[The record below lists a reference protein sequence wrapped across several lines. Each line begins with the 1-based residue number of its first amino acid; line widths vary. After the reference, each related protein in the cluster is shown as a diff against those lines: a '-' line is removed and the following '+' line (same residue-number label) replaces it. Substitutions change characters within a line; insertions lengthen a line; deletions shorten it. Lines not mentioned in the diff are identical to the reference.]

1 MSDLNYCPH
10 LNCTLSLSN
19 NHLLAITDE
28 DEFTINVLPVTPN
41 EAYNFLL
48 LLDGKTSI
56 PDIIKKNKTRISCE
70 DATLLIDCLSESG
83 LLTRNSP
90 TEFLSGKQAILE
102 IEDVQNRQM
111 DTSLYNNIFWKK
123 CNTPDQIPEN
133 VFIGMAI
140 ENYHLLSRGSSFDAH
155 ALYFHGC
162 RKTRQAMNTVFCN
175 EHGHAEIILSAL
187 TLLGIDEQEI
197 INSVPL
203 PETLGLANSLA
214 YWSASDPLFFFS
226 TMEVLEGKDCSI
238 DNYVIAME
246 QSGKMD
252 QKFVEKIKSHSLINI
267 EHNHTSFGRQLLSAI
282 PVISREGLNRMK
294 RQTHLFIELYDAYY
308 RAIWNYYSNA
318 NSLLRLI

>member
-28 DEFTINVLPVTPN
+28 DEFTINVLPVTPD

-56 PDIIKKNKTRISCE
+56 PDIIKKNKTKISCE

-83 LLTRNSP
+83 LLTRNLP
-90 TEFLSGKQAILE
+90 ADFVSGKEAILE
-102 IEDVQNRQM
+102 IEDVQNRLM
-111 DTSLYNNIFWKK
+111 DKSIYNNILWEK
-123 CNTPDQIPEN
+123 CATPNEVPEN

-162 RKTRQAMNTVFCN
+162 RKTRHAMNSVFCS

-187 TLLGIDEQEI
+187 MLLGMREDDI

-203 PETLGLANSLA
+203 PQTLGLANSLA
-214 YWSASDPLFFFS
+214 FWSANDPLFFFS
-226 TMEVLEGKDCSI
+226 TMEMLEGKEHAVDS
-238 DNYVIAME
+238 YVLAME
-246 QSGKMD
+246 KSGKMNPM
-252 QKFVEKIKSHSLINI
+252 FVKKIKSHTLINI
-267 EHNHTSFGRQLLSAI
+267 EQNHTNFGRQLLSNI
-282 PVISREGLNRMK
+282 PVISRDALTKMK
-294 RQTHLFIELYDAYY
+294 RQTHLFVELYDAYY
-308 RAIWNYYSNA
+308 RAIWDHYSRPNT
-318 NSLLRLI
+318 LLRFI

>member
-41 EAYNFLL
+41 EAYEFLL

-56 PDIIKKNKTRISCE
+56 PDIIKKNKTHLTCE
-70 DATLLIDCLSESG
+70 DATLLIECLSESG
-83 LLTRNSP
+83 LLTRNIP
-90 TEFLSGKQAILE
+90 TEFITGKQAILE
-102 IEDVQNRQM
+102 IEDLQNRLM
-111 DTSLYNNIFWKK
+111 DKSLYNNIFWQK
-123 CNTPDQIPEN
+123 CNEPDDVPEN

-140 ENYHLLSRGSSFDAH
+140 ENYHLLARGSSFDAH

-162 RKTRQAMNTVFCN
+162 RKTRQAMNAVFCS

-187 TLLGIDEQEI
+187 ALLGIDENNI
-197 INSVPL
+197 IASVPL

-226 TMEVLEGKDCSI
+226 TMEVLEGKDCAVDS
-238 DNYVIAME
+238 YVIAME
-246 QSGKMD
+246 KSGKMD
-252 QKFVEKIKSHSLINI
+252 AQFIEKIKSHSLINI
-267 EHNHTSFGRQLLSAI
+267 EHNHASFGRQLLSTI
-282 PVISREGLNRMK
+282 PVVSRENLIRMK
-294 RQTHLFIELYDAYY
+294 RQTHLFVELYDAYY
-308 RAIWNYYSNA
+308 RAIWEHYSDA
-318 NSLLRLI
+318 TSLVRSI